1 MRTIVQHC
9 TETIKM
15 AASQLGLEGKGLRY
29 KLLVIEALVFVL
41 PFLALFYLF
50 YENKIFFNT
59 SQLLILALILVLIL
73 SGLLTLRK
81 VFDKLYSVSRQ
92 IVGPVDSDTLVVD
105 KKKDIDEL
113 NQISLSFH
121 RLMDRLQ
128 ATNKELK
135 QRVFELL
142 SIRELNEV
150 ARKSLDVEAL
160 MELLL
165 QKAVGVSGAR
175 TASVLMVEQDKQRFR
190 VAATKGIKPGPGKN
204 TTINIKESIL
214 QFVIDH
220 RTPLL
225 VENIETDERIRQP
238 NNPKYDTSSFLSMP
252 LFVKD
257 DIVAVLNLSDKET
270 KETFDDND
278 RDVLSIMI
286 NEITFAL
293 ENAQLHTKIASQLSS
308 IEKKSETLSAVN
320 VQLKQEVSERLA
332 AESGLRESEA
342 RYRRLVENADDAIFI
357 LQNGLV
363 TFSNPKTA
371 ELTGY
376 SAEELSKLPFEMVIH
391 PEDRDRVMKSHHPYM
406 HQKEASSPY
415 TFRIQAKDK
424 GTRWVQSNTVSIPW
438 NEKPAELN
446 FLRDITQ
453 QRKLENQFYHAQKM
467 ESIGTLAGG
476 IAHEFNNLLM
486 AILGNANIMM
496 LDADPSD
503 PAFERL
509 KRIEISVHR
518 GAYLTKQLLGF
529 ARGGKYEVKTL
540 DVNGLIAH
548 TADMFGQTRKEIK
561 IRLSLQEGLWVIEA
575 DASQLEQMVMN
586 LYMNAWQAMPDGG
599 ILVIESEN
607 VQLDEKTEAVKP
619 GSYVKITMT
628 DTGVGMDEKIRQR
641 IFDPFFTTKEKGKG
655 TGLGLAAVYGIVKNH
670 GGHIDVYSEQDK
682 QTAFQIYLP
691 ASEKE
696 LLQEAPIAEDLPELK
711 ATLLLVDDETIVLEV
726 TLQMLERLGYSVLV
740 AKSGSQ
746 ALALY
751 SENRDRVD
759 AVILDMIMPEMSGG
773 ETFDRLKEMN
783 PEIKVLLSSGYS
795 IDGKAEAIM
804 GRGCKGFIQKPFTM
818 TILSHRIRELLDES
832 D

>member
-1 MRTIVQHC
+1 
-9 TETIKM
+9 M

-41 PFLALFYLF
+41 PFLALFYFF

-59 SQLLILALILVLIL
+59 NQLLILALILVLIL
-73 SGLLTLRK
+73 SGLVLLRRI
-81 VFDKLYSVSRQ
+81 FDMLYSVSRQ
-92 IVGPVDSDTLVVD
+92 FVGPVDSDTLVGD
-105 KKKDIDEL
+105 KKKEIDEL
-113 NQISLSFH
+113 NQISLSFR
-121 RLMDRLQ
+121 RLMDQLQ
-128 ATNKELK
+128 VTNQQLK

-175 TASVLMVEQDKQRFR
+175 SASVLMVEHDKQRFR
-190 VAATKGIKPGPGKN
+190 VVAAKGDKPGPGKN

-214 QFVIDH
+214 QFVIDN

-238 NNPKYDTSSFLSMP
+238 NNPKYDTPSFLSMP

-270 KETFDDND
+270 KKTFDGND

-308 IEKKSETLSAVN
+308 IEKKSKTLSEVN
-320 VQLKQEVSERLA
+320 VQLEQEVSERLTV
-332 AESGLRESEA
+332 ESELRESEA
-342 RYRRLVENADDAIFI
+342 RYRKLVENADDAIFI

-391 PEDRDRVMKSHHPYM
+391 PEDREWVMKNHHRYM
-406 HQKEASSPY
+406 HQKDASSPY
-415 TFRIQAKDK
+415 TFRIQEKDR

-438 NEKPAELN
+438 NEKPAGLS

-467 ESIGTLAGG
+467 ESVGTLAGG

-496 LDADPSD
+496 LDTEPSG

-509 KRIEISVHR
+509 KRIEISVQR

-529 ARGGKYEVKTL
+529 ARGGKYEVKTI
-540 DVNGLIAH
+540 DVSGLIAH
-548 TADMFGQTRKEIK
+548 TADMFGQTRKEVK
-561 IRLSLQEGLWVIEA
+561 IRLSLQEGLWPIEG

-607 VQLDEKTEAVKP
+607 VQLDEEMEAVKP
-619 GSYVKITMT
+619 GPYVKITMT
-628 DTGVGMDEKIRQR
+628 DTGVGMDEKTQQR
-641 IFDPFFTTKEKGKG
+641 IFDPFFTTQEKGKG

-670 GGHIDVYSEQDK
+670 GGHIDVYSERNK
-682 QTAFQIYLP
+682 QTTFQIYLP

-696 LLQEAPIAEDLPELK
+696 LLPEDQTAEDLPALK
-711 ATLLLVDDETIVLEV
+711 ATLLLVDDESIIIEV
-726 TLQMLERLGYSVLV
+726 TQQMLERLGYSVLV

-746 ALALY
+746 ALELY

-795 IDGKAEAIM
+795 IDGKAEEIM

-818 TILSHRIRELLDES
+818 TALSRRIRELLGES

>member
-1 MRTIVQHC
+1 MVRHC

-15 AASQLGLEGKGLRY
+15 ATSQLGLEGKGLRY

-50 YENKIFFNT
+50 YENKIFLNT
-59 SQLLILALILVLIL
+59 SQLFIIALILVLIL
-73 SGLLTLRK
+73 SGLLTLRR

-92 IVGPVDSDTLVVD
+92 FVGHVDSDTLVVD

-113 NQISLSFH
+113 NQISLSFR

-175 TASVLMVEQDKQRFR
+175 TASVLMVEHDKQRFR
-190 VAATKGIKPGPGKN
+190 IAATKGIKPGPGKN

-214 QFVIDH
+214 QFVIDN

-238 NNPKYDTSSFLSMP
+238 NNSRYDTPSFLSMP

-257 DIVAVLNLSDKET
+257 EIVAVLNLSDKET

-308 IEKKSETLSAVN
+308 IEKKSETLSEVN
-320 VQLKQEVSERLA
+320 VQLEQEVSERLA
-332 AESGLRESEA
+332 AESELRESEA
-342 RYRRLVENADDAIFI
+342 RYRKLVENADDAIFI

-371 ELTGY
+371 KLTGY

-391 PEDRDRVMKSHHPYM
+391 PEDRDRVMKSHHHDT
-406 HQKEASSPY
+406 HQEAAASPY
-415 TFRIQAKDK
+415 TFRIQAKDR
-424 GTRWVQSNTVSIPW
+424 GSRWVQSNSVSIPW
-438 NEKPAELN
+438 NEMPAELN

-486 AILGNANIMM
+486 AILGNSNIMM

-509 KRIEISVHR
+509 KRIEISVQR
-518 GAYLTKQLLGF
+518 GAHLTKQLLGF

-561 IRLSLQEGLWVIEA
+561 IRLSLQDGLWVIEA

-619 GSYVKITMT
+619 GPYVKITMT

-670 GGHIDVYSEQDK
+670 GGHIDVYSEQNK
-682 QTAFQIYLP
+682 QTTFQIYLP

-740 AKSGSQ
+740 AKNGNQ

-751 SENRDRVD
+751 SENRDHVD

-795 IDGKAEAIM
+795 IDGKAEEIM

-818 TILSHRIRELLDES
+818 TALSYRIRELLDES